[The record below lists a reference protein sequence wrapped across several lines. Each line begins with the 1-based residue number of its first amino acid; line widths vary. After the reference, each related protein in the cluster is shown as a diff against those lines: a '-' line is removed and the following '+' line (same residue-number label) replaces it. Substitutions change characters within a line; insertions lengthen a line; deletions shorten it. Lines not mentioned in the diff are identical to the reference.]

1 MKSMFD
7 NYFGGAVSSRA
18 QMQEKIRN
26 MQVDGSVIDETVK
39 AVESRSA
46 AELVDAQV
54 AINKERR
61 WKVIQNT
68 KSAPYCGERY

>member
-7 NYFGGAVSSRA
+7 NYFGGRISSRA
-18 QMQEKIRN
+18 QMQDKIRA
-26 MQVDGSVIDETVK
+26 MQTDGSVIADTEI
-39 AVESRSA
+39 AIESRTA

-54 AINKERR
+54 AINKERK
-61 WKVIQNT
+61 WTVIQNT